1 MRASPARSSPRQTDT
16 TSAPSQAKP
25 ATPVEGLL
33 GVDWA
38 GGQATEN
45 WDWIGEAQ
53 GVLDQHAA
61 SGNLAPDEACIGSWK
76 SENRFLLG
84 TLPLREGFAAAA
96 AKVPGPAPAAA
107 EPALAKRVRDGDD
120 AVGGGKG
127 PSGGA
132 PGLEAPPTPVKRQK
146 SRGAVSYRGVRQRP
160 WGKFSAEIRDPS
172 KGTREWLGTYDTA
185 IEAALSYDAAA
196 KRIKGEKAKL
206 NFPNG
211 VDAKTAA
218 AAERQAAAAEA
229 AEAKGRAGSPSPASS
244 SDLSSDLS
252 AMKEDDLDSPLL
264 CLIDQPPNFL
274 MEGFGALVC

>member
-1 MRASPARSSPRQTDT
+1 M
-16 TSAPSQAKP
+16 
-25 ATPVEGLL
+25 EGLL
-33 GVDWA
+33 GVDWT

-96 AKVPGPAPAAA
+96 AEAPGPAPAAA
-107 EPALAKRVRDGDD
+107 EPAHAKKRARDGDD
-120 AVGGGKG
+120 AAGGGKGGG

-132 PGLEAPPTPVKRQK
+132 PGLEAPPTPVKRQN

-229 AEAKGRAGSPSPASS
+229 KGRGGSPSPASS

-252 AMKEDDLDSPLL
+252 AMKEEDDLDSPLL